1 MPPSPRAINPR
12 ATVGSDCTL
21 NVGVIVGNRDSAAA
35 PVIGDRVTISAGSYV
50 LGAVKVG
57 DNAVVG
63 AMSLVLADVPAGA
76 IVAGVPARV
85 IRDRP
90 GLAG

>member
-1 MPPSPRAINPR
+1 
-12 ATVGSDCTL
+12 
-21 NVGVIVGNRDSAAA
+21 VGVIVGNRDSAAA